1 MKFSHS
7 LSFFLLCTLILSCS
21 KSEESILSNNDL
33 VGTWKLIDFRC
44 DDGKTVTNFLG
55 QTITSTYTSTG
66 KDYAAESTFT
76 ENPNTY
82 HSKGSYTSVVTT
94 TTIGTSQTSEV
105 STGLFD
111 WTGTWKK
118 EGNILTTTLKDQPT
132 EKAEIITLNATT
144 FEYKVSINKVEN
156 NGISESTITATY
168 FFKLIKK

>member
-55 QTITSTYTSTG
+55 QPIT
-66 KDYAAESTFT
+66 STFT